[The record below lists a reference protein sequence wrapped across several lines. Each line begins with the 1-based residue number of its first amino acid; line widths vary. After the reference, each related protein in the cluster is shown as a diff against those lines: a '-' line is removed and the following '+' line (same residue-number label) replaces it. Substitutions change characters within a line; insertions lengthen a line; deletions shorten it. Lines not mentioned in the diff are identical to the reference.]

1 MKILNVTR
9 GSYREVIVGDVP
21 YMQIDGFPKNAAGM
35 LLTDFRTRFQ
45 EKNAIIQCFNE
56 INHVYA
62 FGHDPDNSTFSAT
75 FLVFLGRQ
83 CMTDNTFTPGPR
95 VKEFVRTYLNQRV
108 SQKKTTVKITWQS
121 VTYVKGIL
129 LGFDFAS
136 YDEEMN
142 MATVTFSGKFFMDA
156 K

>member
-9 GSYREVIVGDVP
+9 GSYHEVIVGDVP
-21 YMQIDGFPKNAAGM
+21 YMQIDGLPKNATGV

-45 EKNAIIQCFNE
+45 EKNSIVQCFNE

-83 CMTDNTFTPGPR
+83 CMTDDNFTPGPR
-95 VKEFVRTYLNQRV
+95 MKELVKMYLDQRG
-108 SQKKTTVKITWQS
+108 SKKKATVKITWQG
-121 VTYVKGIL
+121 VGYVKGVL
-129 LGFDFAS
+129 LGFDLAS

-142 MATVTFSGKFFMDA
+142 MATVTFSGKFFADT